1 MAHYRFYVFENNNGK
16 LMGTGDFQSATDD
29 TATECVKELVRGH
42 DGEIWGQ
49 VARIDSSI
57 KPLLTRERLHPAEP
71 SRGVTVA
78 RITQTAPRLR
88 P

>member
-1 MAHYRFYVFENNNGK
+1 MAHYRFYVFENNGK

-29 TATECVKELVRGH
+29 TATECIKQLVRGH

-57 KPLLTRERLHPAEP
+57 KPSSRESVFTRRTFQGCGDRAD
-71 SRGVTVA
+71 
-78 RITQTAPRLR
+78 
-88 P
+88 